1 MRVVNSTMESS
12 PFTYIIYNWN
22 LVYQTSRF
30 SRSQCKKLQHHKLW
44 NKEGGRENVNSKDF
58 LTNLL
63 NMSNQDLANYIHENG
78 KIKEPTCYDLPWDYV
93 IPDDEEEESLHSTV
107 SF

>member
-1 MRVVNSTMESS
+1 M
-12 PFTYIIYNWN
+12 
-22 LVYQTSRF
+22 
-30 SRSQCKKLQHHKLW
+30 
-44 NKEGGRENVNSKDF
+44 NSKDF